1 MPPQINLNDLYSMQ
15 KKKAQNRTVCFDKI
29 LQLCHN
35 RIKTVASFNGQ
46 NTFFEVPGFMM
57 GFPLYNLNE
66 ALEYIVDALRKNGF
80 LVQLLPEPHIAVIY
94 ISWDPDELKPPKPIK
109 VLRPRSE
116 IAYKQ
121 KLLETE
127 RSKSIYEESY
137 DNFKNSINYN
147 KQPSYIMP
155 LPEQLKPLAEGI
167 QASQNT
173 RPQKHEPFYL
183 ANLRIF

>member
-1 MPPQINLNDLYSMQ
+1 MPPQININDLYSIQ

-35 RIKTVASFNGQ
+35 RIKTIASFNGQ

-57 GFPLYNLNE
+57 GYPLYNLNE
-66 ALEYIVDALRKNGF
+66 ALEYIVNALRKNGF

-94 ISWDPDELKPPKPIK
+94 ISWDPEELKPPKPVK
-109 VLRPRSE
+109 QFRPREE
-116 IAYKQ
+116 ITYKQ
-121 KLLETE
+121 QQRLLEN
-127 RSKSIYEESY
+127 SKY
-137 DNFKNSINYN
+137 DQEYNNFKNSIDYN
-147 KQPSYIMP
+147 NQPQYTIPFSGLLTP
-155 LPEQLKPLAEGI
+155 KDNGI
-167 QASQNT
+167 PISQNT